1 MRSIFYAMHNVL
13 AHVIMMSV
21 FFFAAFTVLHNF
33 VALMML
39 YFYIQSWYCISLY
52 YTSTDDYVYPTM
64 RECMPIG

>member
-1 MRSIFYAMHNVL
+1 
-13 AHVIMMSV
+13 MMSV